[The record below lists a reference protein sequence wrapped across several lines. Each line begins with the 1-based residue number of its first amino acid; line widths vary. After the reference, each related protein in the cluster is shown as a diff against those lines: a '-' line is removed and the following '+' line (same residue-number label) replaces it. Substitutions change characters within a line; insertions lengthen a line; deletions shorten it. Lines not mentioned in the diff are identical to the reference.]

1 MAEKVVGEEGFEPP
15 TSCSQSRRATRL
27 RYTPKRRDVQHL
39 AGGESTRFAVA
50 GSIAEIAFRR
60 HLNSETI
67 ALEIGGYFMPATLL
81 DGKHVAQLTEA
92 DLAERVVSLK
102 ANTGDRTPV
111 LATIL
116 VGDDPASATYVKMKA
131 NACKRVGME
140 SLAIELPASIKTN
153 DLLREIEQLNANPDV
168 HGILLQHPVPAH
180 IDERAAFDM
189 IALEKDVDGVTC
201 LGFGRMSMGEAAY
214 GCATPQGI
222 MRLLE
227 HYEIELSGKHAVV
240 VGRSPIL
247 GKPMA
252 MMMLQANATVT
263 ICHSR
268 TQNLESHIRQ
278 ADVIVGAV
286 GRPEFIRADWIKDGA
301 VVVDAGYHPG
311 GVGDIEL
318 GPLVDRVPA
327 YTPVPGGV
335 GPMTINTLIMQ
346 TVESGEKALG

>member
-1 MAEKVVGEEGFEPP
+1 M
-15 TSCSQSRRATRL
+15 S
-27 RYTPKRRDVQHL
+27 
-39 AGGESTRFAVA
+39 
-50 GSIAEIAFRR
+50 
-60 HLNSETI
+60 
-67 ALEIGGYFMPATLL
+67 ALVL
-81 DGKHVAQLTEA
+81 DGKHVAKLTEEA
-92 DLAERVVSLK
+92 LSTRVAALK
-102 ANTGDRTPV
+102 ARSGGRTPV
-111 LATIL
+111 LATVL
-116 VGDDPASATYVKMKA
+116 VGDDPASATYVKMKG
-131 NACKRVGME
+131 NACRRVGME
-140 SLAIELPASIKTN
+140 SLAIELPATLKTN
-153 DLLREIEQLNANPDV
+153 DLLREIEQLNNNPDV
-168 HGILLQHPVPAH
+168 HGILLQHPVPSQ

-189 IALEKDVDGVTC
+189 IDLGKDVDGVTC
-201 LGFGRMSMGEAAY
+201 LGFGRMAMGEQAY

-222 MRLLE
+222 MRLLA
-227 HYEIELSGKHAVV
+227 HYEIPLEGKHAVV

-268 TQNLESHIRQ
+268 TQDLPGHIEQ

-286 GRPEFIRADWIKDGA
+286 GRPEFIRADWVKDGA

-318 GPLVDRVPA
+318 GPLVDRVTA

-335 GPMTINTLIMQ
+335 GPMTINTLIQQ